1 MEWQQILGFYQVAR
15 TGSFTKAAGKVFRTQ
30 SALSQQVKA
39 LEEEFGCLL
48 FERIGKRKLL
58 LTAAGEKFLAFA
70 EDLVN
75 RHQALT
81 EELDQLKDLQKGRVK
96 IAAPFTTLYHL
107 LPSPLKAYV
116 EAYPH
121 VQLTV
126 LDCPQPRV
134 IDLVRNGDADFGV
147 VLESVVPQDMTSFTW
162 EEVRTGLIVPVGH
175 PLSRKRK
182 VTLKQIADYPL
193 ILPPRSPDYS
203 NRTRLE
209 GLFQAEGSEFRIA
222 MESSNVELSSLYV
235 ESGMGICFAT
245 VAGDR
250 SHIAARN
257 LVFIP
262 LEHYFEPET
271 VSVIMRKTSV
281 VSPSKKAFLDTLLG
295 NRASTV

>member
-30 SALSQQVKA
+30 SALSQQIKA

-58 LTAAGEKFLAFA
+58 LTDAGEKFLAFA

-81 EELDQLKDLQKGRVK
+81 EELDQLKGLQKGSLK

-107 LPSPLKAYV
+107 LPHPLKAYV
-116 EAYPH
+116 RAYPL
-121 VQLTV
+121 VQLTL
-126 LDCPQPRV
+126 LDCPQQRA
-134 IDLVRNGDADFGV
+134 IEMVRNGEADFGT
-147 VLESVVPQDMTSFTW
+147 VLESVVPHDMTSFTW
-162 EEVRTGLIVPVGH
+162 EKVRTALIVPAGH
-175 PLSRKRK
+175 PLSGEKR
-182 VTLKQIADYPL
+182 VTLGQISDYPL

-203 NRTRLE
+203 NRTRLDD
-209 GLFQAEGSEFRIA
+209 LFRAEGTDLRIV

-235 ESGMGICFAT
+235 ELGMGICFAM

-250 SHIAARN
+250 SLAAGRN
-257 LVFIP
+257 IEFIP
-262 LEHYFEPET
+262 LDHYFEPET

-281 VSPSKKAFLDTLLG
+281 VSPSKKAFLDILLG
-295 NRASTV
+295 NRGS